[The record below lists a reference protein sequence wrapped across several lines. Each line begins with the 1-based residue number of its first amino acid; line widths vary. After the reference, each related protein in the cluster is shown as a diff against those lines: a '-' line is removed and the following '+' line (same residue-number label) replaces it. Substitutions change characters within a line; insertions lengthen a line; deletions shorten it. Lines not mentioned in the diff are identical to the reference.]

1 MSHIEKRTRVLR
13 KGTTKGEAT
22 LYWMIRDKRAVDN
35 WALIAAQDHAC
46 LLYTSPSPRD

>member
-35 WALIAAQDHAC
+35 FYFIIGHKSLFVVIKTQKN
-46 LLYTSPSPRD
+46 

>member
-13 KGTTKGEAT
+13 KGATKGEAI

-35 WALIAAQDHAC
+35 WALIAAQDLSLIHI
-46 LLYTSPSPRD
+46 